1 MRFNPLISFIKKIVN
16 KEKFWSINIICGS
29 YLPMWRKN
37 IDYKKSSSAKR
48 KSGGGVLLDLS
59 HELDYIQW
67 LFGKIKLDYVY
78 INKLSDLKIS
88 TEDFLSLSGK
98 TKRSKRLQLE
108 LNYFSK
114 NTTRR
119 IIADGKNLSL
129 NIDLIEKN

>member
-1 MRFNPLISFIKKIVN
+1 M
-16 KEKFWSINIICGS
+16 
-29 YLPMWRKN
+29 
-37 IDYKKSSSAKR
+37 
-48 KSGGGVLLDLS
+48 
-59 HELDYIQW
+59 
-67 LFGKIKLDYVY
+67 Y

-114 NTTRR
+114 NNTRR

-129 NIDLIEKN
+129 NIDLIEKKIDIINKKNTKLFIKILIEIIHIKSSI

>member
-1 MRFNPLISFIKKIVN
+1 M
-16 KEKFWSINIICGS
+16 E
-29 YLPMWRKN
+29 KN

-114 NTTRR
+114 NNTRR

-129 NIDLIEKN
+129 NIDLIEKKLI

>member
-1 MRFNPLISFIKKIVN
+1 M
-16 KEKFWSINIICGS
+16 
-29 YLPMWRKN
+29 
-37 IDYKKSSSAKR
+37 
-48 KSGGGVLLDLS
+48 
-59 HELDYIQW
+59 
-67 LFGKIKLDYVY
+67 Y

-114 NTTRR
+114 NNTRR

-129 NIDLIEKN
+129 NVDLIVKKIEIINKNKHQTIYKNLWRSFI